1 MKKFVYMMHG
11 TFNKIYS
18 TQKQA
23 KYAYKMNKLIAL
35 YGTLKQVK

>member
-1 MKKFVYMMHG
+1 MKKLILMMHG
-11 TFNKIYS
+11 IFNKIYS
-18 TQKQA
+18 TQKQP